1 MVPLPKATGQL
12 KVAWR
17 TFWSPPRSLS
27 LGAILIVGILAGS
40 SLLWVGNALI
50 QRTNSLEFCIS
61 CHEMRATVYEEY
73 KKSPHYS
80 NPSGVRVTCSDCHV
94 PRSGL
99 AMLVRKIEAAAD
111 IYHTVAGTISTP
123 EKFEVRRRLL
133 AERVWDSMLKNDS
146 RECRACHSY
155 EAMAFHKQSN
165 EARQKMKLEAAPN
178 NKSCIECHKGIAH
191 KFPPEPRDD

>member
-1 MVPLPKATGQL
+1 MGLLSKAVGRL

-17 TFWSPPRSLS
+17 TFWSPPRSIS
-27 LGAILIVGILAGS
+27 LGAILIVGILVGAG
-40 SLLWVGNALI
+40 LLWAGDALI

-61 CHEMRATVYEEY
+61 CHEMEATVYEEY

-94 PRSGL
+94 PRAGL
-99 AMLVRKIEAAAD
+99 AKFVRKIEAAAD
-111 IYHTVAGTISTP
+111 IYHTVVGTISTP
-123 EKFEVRRRLL
+123 EKFEARRRLL
-133 AERVWDSMLKNDS
+133 AERVWDSMLRSDS
-146 RECRACHSY
+146 RECRTCHSY
-155 EAMAFHKQSN
+155 EAMAFHKQGN
-165 EARQKMKLEAAPN
+165 DARQKMKLEAAPN